1 MAVARGARRLTK
13 EARYEQ
19 LVELAMPVVAE
30 QGFGEFSLEQIAEQ
44 AGVTRGNLYRYFPRG
59 RPDIIAAV
67 VEQAGRELTTGW
79 IIDPELTLEQRL
91 EANMARLAE
100 HAFGLS
106 YAWRIHRKARAEDQP
121 EIAAIVDDYL
131 NTVVSNI
138 SRNNL
143 NTADPPPA
151 VRATILATIAFGETL
166 IDESRGDRLPRQQI
180 EQIILDTLVTALRSA
195 QTPPRKRP
203 KRAKPPQQQTAR

>member
-1 MAVARGARRLTK
+1 MAVARGPRRLTK

-59 RPDIIAAV
+59 RPDIVAAV
-67 VEQAGRELTTGW
+67 VEQAGRELTTDW
-79 IIDPELTLEQRL
+79 ITDPGLTLEQRL
-91 EANMARLAE
+91 QANMARLAE

-106 YAWRIHRKARAEDQP
+106 NAWRIHRKARAEDQP
-121 EIAAIVDDYL
+121 EIAEIVDDYL

-138 SRNNL
+138 SQNNL
-143 NTADPPPA
+143 DTADPPPA

-166 IDESRGDRLPRQQI
+166 IDQARDDRLPRQQI

-195 QTPPRKRP
+195 QTPPRKPP
-203 KRAKPPQQQTAR
+203 KRTKPPRHQTAR